1 MIPRHLTAFLAALI
15 AIIGIGEAPARAE
28 EPLVI
33 PAPDIRSRPSDDAA
47 IWHILGL
54 RPGERLNIR
63 SGPGSTFRAIGELQE
78 GDPVRNLGCRERDG
92 QYWCRIATY
101 DRPRI
106 SGWVN
111 GRYVSDEF
119 YEPLPPGFEQ
129 DPNIF
134 EQTGFFNCRLGREHR
149 LFRCPFGL
157 ERRGTSAII
166 EIGLPDGF
174 VRVLNYRAGRYTSL
188 DGATVRSTK
197 RDGNAIVTVDGI
209 ETYVIPD
216 QVILNW

>member
-1 MIPRHLTAFLAALI
+1 MQPKHLTTLLATVVLI
-15 AIIGIGEAPARAE
+15 SGIGTRSAVAQ

-33 PAPDIRSRPSDDAA
+33 PAPDVRSQPSDDAA

-63 SGPGSTFRAIGELQE
+63 SGPGSSFRVIGAVQE

-119 YEPLPPGFEQ
+119 YEPLPPSSEQ
-129 DPNIF
+129 DPSIF
-134 EQTGFFNCRLGREHR
+134 EQTGFFSCRLGRNQR

-174 VRVLNYRAGRYTSL
+174 VRVLSYRAGRYTSL
-188 DGATVRSTK
+188 DGATVISTK
-197 RDGNAIVTVDGI
+197 RDGNAIITVDGI